1 MKTNRKG
8 SSFSDR
14 SSAKGNNKKKKNNNN
29 NNNNNNNPEKQLMIE
44 RRIRAGRKRITN
56 DDDEIYRSRTTSP
69 GKKCRLSH
77 DHPWYRNHSRFG
89 DVRNRILKRNFTNT
103 SPWGIRRVSCVG
115 RIPPKRIMPVNWWRV
130 VRCRRSVW
138 MPQPNW
144 QGKVT
149 FSGKECF
156 PGHRLPTDT
165 SLYPPVVIP
174 RYWWRCKRRLG
185 IDFKDNLRTNWNRL
199 HTMEYYVSWNDKRT
213 DLDTTDKQFWYL
225 SSLEFS

>member
-1 MKTNRKG
+1 MVWKWRRIERDQVSLIEAQG
-8 SSFSDR
+8 FE
-14 SSAKGNNKKKKNNNN
+14 GNNKKETIIIITITIILKNNWW
-29 NNNNNNNPEKQLMIE
+29 IE

-89 DVRNRILKRNFTNT
+89 GVRNRILKRNFTNT

-115 RIPPKRIMPVNWWRV
+115 RIPPKRIMPVNWWQV

-144 QGKVT
+144 QGKAT
-149 FSGKECF
+149 FSGKGCF

-165 SLYPPVVIP
+165 SLYPPVGIP
-174 RYWWRCKRRLG
+174 RYWWRCKRHLG
-185 IDFKDNLRTNWNRL
+185 TDFKDNLRTNWNRL
-199 HTMEYYVSWNDKRT
+199 RIMEYYVSW
-213 DLDTTDKQFWYL
+213 Y
-225 SSLEFS
+225 